1 METEIILTIRNPVP
15 SFRYYVCCEPV
26 NDTSVFEKEPA
37 PSTIANERLAASA
50 NERLAASA
58 NERLATIAN
67 EERIL
72 NRSRRNGAHCRCGK
86 FLKQGSVACA
96 KCSLKAW
103 EAWSPA
109 S

>member
-15 SFRYYVCCEPV
+15 SLRYYVCCEPV
-26 NDTSVFEKEPA
+26 EDTSVFEKEPA

-50 NERLAASA
+50 NE
-58 NERLATIAN
+58 
-67 EERIL
+67 ERIL
-72 NRSRRNGAHCRCGK
+72 NRSRRNGSHCRCGK

-103 EAWSPA
+103 QAWSPA
-109 S
+109 T

>member
-26 NDTSVFEKEPA
+26 EDTSVFEKEPA
-37 PSTIANERLAASA
+37 PSTI
-50 NERLAASA
+50 A

-72 NRSRRNGAHCRCGK
+72 NRSRRNGGHCRCGK

-109 S
+109 T

>member
-15 SFRYYVCCEPV
+15 SLRYYVCCEPV
-26 NDTSVFEKEPA
+26 EDTSVFEKEPA

-50 NERLAASA
+50 NERLV
-58 NERLATIAN
+58 TIAN

-72 NRSRRNGAHCRCGK
+72 NRSRRNGSHCRCGK

-103 EAWSPA
+103 QAWSPA
-109 S
+109 T

>member
-26 NDTSVFEKEPA
+26 EETSVFEKEP
-37 PSTIANERLAASA
+37 
-50 NERLAASA
+50 
-58 NERLATIAN
+58 ATIAN

-72 NRSRRNGAHCRCGK
+72 NRSRRNGGHCRCGK

-109 S
+109 T